1 MRQRIASLLSVL
13 PLILLQQVIIN
24 KVVNTHCMTHI
35 SQCLCS
41 YSLCL
46 SAALPKDIINI
57 RQTFLPH
64 LTTLTD
70 RCQLRLHHVVQE
82 LLHLDIAEPT
92 AGIMLLQLI
101 KTAVVRQKFLKIF
114 RFTERIQ
121 ISKYCVALNLS
132 RDPLRG
138 YGSDR
143 YT

>member
-57 RQTFLPH
+57 RADVSPTSDDAHGSVPAPSAS
-64 LTTLTD
+64 
-70 RCQLRLHHVVQE
+70 RCSGTSS
-82 LLHLDIAEPT
+82 P
-92 AGIMLLQLI
+92 
-101 KTAVVRQKFLKIF
+101 
-114 RFTERIQ
+114 
-121 ISKYCVALNLS
+121 
-132 RDPLRG
+132 
-138 YGSDR
+138 
-143 YT
+143 